1 MANEDLARYEERY
14 GLLSVGKAREIVTA
28 LSHVLPGEFVD
39 LDGLA
44 GRILVED
51 VVSTERLPPFPASIV
66 DGYAIDAGDGQT
78 IRTVVGDVLAG
89 DVSDRSLRP
98 GQAARIMTGAPLP
111 RGATAAAMFE
121 NVDLMDGKIT
131 IRGRRPRDGE
141 NVRQPGIDID
151 IGQVV
156 LKAGTQIGPPEI
168 GLLATLGIGQALVGR
183 RPRVAVLSTGDELVD
198 PGAMLGPGSIRD
210 SNRFA
215 LRVAIEEAGGEVVS
229 LGRVRDDEV
238 EQRAAIVQA
247 LGIADVLI
255 TSGGVSVGSRDLI
268 KPILEELG
276 QVHFGRIAL
285 RPGKPLTFATVG
297 QRLAFGLPGNPVSAL
312 VTFEIFVRP
321 ALRIMQGCPS
331 PDRPRLPVRVEYSV
345 PRTLDRTEYQ
355 RAIVRWK
362 NGELVARGTGSQA
375 SSRLLSLVGANALI
389 EVLPGDENLPAGSV
403 VPALI
408 IGEIVT

>member
-14 GLLSVGKAREIVTA
+14 GLLSVGQAREIVTS

-66 DGYAIDAGDGQT
+66 DGYAIDAGDGET

-151 IGQVV
+151 IGQIV
-156 LKAGTQIGPPEI
+156 LKAGTRIGPPEI
-168 GLLATLGIGQALVGR
+168 GLLATLGISQALVGR

-198 PGAMLGPGSIRD
+198 PGTKLGPGSIRD

-297 QRLAFGLPGNPVSAL
+297 QCLAFGLPGNPVSAL
-312 VTFEIFVRP
+312 VTFEIFARP

-331 PDRPRLPVRVEYSV
+331 PDRPRLPVRVEHSV

-355 RAIVRWK
+355 RAIVRWE

-389 EVLPGDENLPAGSV
+389 EVLPGDDDLPAGSV

-408 IGEIVT
+408 VGDIVT